1 MNLKNLLLTTILTTV
16 TSTIFASSLLDS
28 IGVEN
33 QDGKKVIL
41 HQLDAKDNYYS
52 LGRRYGVHPVVIM
65 NFNKNAPLKLG
76 QVVKIPTTVP
86 FEMKSSSPAPSTTP
100 SPVKV
105 YTPPTAA
112 APPKPEQPQQP
123 ATAPPAPQQP
133 NTIQYTEYKV
143 GPKETLF
150 SIAKRFD
157 TKVENI
163 IKLNGLKG
171 NTLIPGQILK
181 IKPVLN
187 SVPQPVAPNNAVVS
201 RDSTR
206 PVFDTDTAERR
217 LPNNRY
223 GLYEKNEKGVA
234 VWIDDVTLDSSKKL
248 VLHRIAPVGTVIKI
262 TNPMTNRTTFA
273 KVVGRFTENEST
285 KDVILVMTK
294 DVAESLGAIDKRF
307 QVSISYGSP
316 NE

>member
-1 MNLKNLLLTTILTTV
+1 MNLKNVLLTTLLTTV

-33 QDGKKVIL
+33 LDGKKVIL

-76 QVVKIPTTVP
+76 QVVKVPTTIL
-86 FEMKSSSPAPSTTP
+86 FETKSSSAATSTPPAQ
-100 SPVKV
+100 VKV
-105 YTPPTAA
+105 YTPPTVA
-112 APPKPEQPQQP
+112 APPKSEQPQQP
-123 ATAPPAPQQP
+123 AAPSVPQQP

-163 IKLNGLKG
+163 VKLNGLKG
-171 NTLIPGQILK
+171 NTLMPGQILK
-181 IKPVLN
+181 IKPVFN
-187 SVPQPVAPNNAVVS
+187 SIPETVAPDNPVVS

-206 PVFDTDTAERR
+206 PVFDTDTAERK

-307 QVSISYGSP
+307 QVTISYGSP